1 MLAGL
6 LASLAA
12 AGLKARLSARYAR
25 YLRGLAKWCK
35 AHELAA
41 LPTPVEVIRRYL
53 CDRVRN
59 LSHLRALD
67 LAYASQ
73 GHERLSDRADLA
85 EVIALLGL
93 RQRHRLKPLQLA
105 PATQNAYRRRINRFA
120 RWCAREKAVPDM
132 ANAERWLDTVGARG
146 VTRHQYRSALRAWSK
161 IPAAPAPPVKPAPKP
176 AVPPPLPPPPPA
188 AASGAQPGPK
198 QRRSPRRPLRLR
210 TAEERLLYQLSRTGV
225 AEHHRHAVGHAKV
238 RRDRLKVLL
247 KAGYIQEHR
256 GIFSLRRGRPVQCVR
271 YYSLDT
277 RGRAWLRRMGV
288 KTVYR
293 WNPQQLR
300 HDLYLTEAYCQL
312 PARVQRSWITE
323 TEIIAQL
330 QAQGRYRPGEAVDA
344 AVMLNGR
351 PYAIEIAIGYS
362 RAALAKKQ
370 ACIRNVFGG
379 HGMLLT

>member
-132 ANAERWLDTVGARG
+132 ANAERWLDTIGARG
-146 VTRHQYRSALRAWSK
+146 VTRHQYRSALRAWTK
-161 IPAAPAPPVKPAPKP
+161 IPTAPAPPAKPAARPE
-176 AVPPPLPPPPPA
+176 PPPLPPPA
-188 AASGAQPGPK
+188 TSSAQLDPK
-198 QRRSPRRPLRLR
+198 QSRSLRRPLRLR
-210 TAEERLLYQLSRTGV
+210 TAEKRLLHQLGRTGV
-225 AEHHRHAVGHAKV
+225 AEHHRHAIGHAKV

-247 KAGYIQEHR
+247 KAGYIQEHH
-256 GIFSLRRGRPVQCVR
+256 GMFSLRRFKPKGA
-271 YYSLDT
+271 T
-277 RGRAWLRRMGV
+277 
-288 KTVYR
+288 
-293 WNPQQLR
+293 
-300 HDLYLTEAYCQL
+300 
-312 PARVQRSWITE
+312 
-323 TEIIAQL
+323 
-330 QAQGRYRPGEAVDA
+330 
-344 AVMLNGR
+344 
-351 PYAIEIAIGYS
+351 
-362 RAALAKKQ
+362 ALAKPSTQRSCSTVAPTPSRSRSATRKPPSPRSRHASVTSLAAT
-370 ACIRNVFGG
+370 ACY
-379 HGMLLT
+379 